1 MPQNYGILVGEGK
14 NKIRHYPPT
23 VVGGLRYTDRM
34 RLRIKEIRKQK
45 KLTQKAVADLAGLS
59 PSYFADLE
67 RGDSPINSIRLEA
80 IARALDVH
88 PSELIEGGEDP
99 ADVKLR
105 EDYSSL
111 SDEQKAVVRQLVAS
125 LAAKE

>member
-1 MPQNYGILVGEGK
+1 MVADE
-14 NKIRHYPPT
+14 
-23 VVGGLRYTDRM
+23 LRYTDRM

-67 RGDSPINSIRLEA
+67 RGDSPINSLRLEA
-80 IARALDVH
+80 IARALGVH

-99 ADVKLR
+99 DDIKLR

-111 SDEQKAVVRQLVAS
+111 SEEQKAVVRQLVAS